1 MFGRGAAR
9 LAGWGGIS
17 VPGREVRSEDLLA
30 VARTVPLTRGL
41 GRSYGDSSLP
51 PPGATAVAGSTR
63 ADRILAFDPENGRLR
78 AEAGLSLRELAWFF
92 LPRGWFPPVVPGTQ
106 YVTLG
111 GMVAADVH
119 GKNHHVAGTFGR
131 HVTALRLLTA
141 SGEVLTCSRTHEPEL
156 FRGTLGGMGL
166 TGHILDIEL
175 TLVRIPSPWIVQET
189 QRLANLEALLD
200 GLNASARAW
209 PHTVCWLDA
218 LAAGDALGRGVL
230 MRGRWAEPGEAPAQP
245 PAPRRGPLVPFQFPG
260 WALNDLSVRA
270 FNALYRSLHPR
281 QPRRSVVHPEKFF
294 WPLDA
299 VRHWNR
305 IYGARGF
312 TQFQCVLPEEER
324 PGATRR
330 FLTEVARRGG
340 SSFLCVLK
348 DCGEQGEG
356 LLSFLRPGVSVALD
370 LPVRRTTRALVE
382 ALADVVIA
390 EGGRIFLAKDAFLRA
405 DQFAAL
411 EPRLAAFNRL
421 RDHWD
426 PERRLRSAQSVRLL
440 GDPA

>member
-1 MFGRGAAR
+1 M
-9 LAGWGGIS
+9 
-17 VPGREVRSEDLLA
+17 
-30 VARTVPLTRGL
+30 ARTVPDPRA
-41 GRSYGDSSLP
+41 RAFVRRFSLP

-63 ADRILAFDPENGRLR
+63 ADRILAFDPESGRLR

-141 SGEVLTCSRTHEPEL
+141 SGEVVTCSRTHEPEL

-166 TGHILDIEL
+166 TGHILDVEL

-230 MRGRWAEPGEAPAQP
+230 MRGRWAEPGERPRSRRHRTRAAGAVSSRLGAQ
-245 PAPRRGPLVPFQFPG
+245 
-260 WALNDLSVRA
+260 
-270 FNALYRSLHPR
+270 RSLGARLQRALPEPAPR
-281 QPRRSVVHPEKFF
+281 QPRRSVVHPEVLLAARRGA
-294 WPLDA
+294 PLEPDLRGSRLHA
-299 VRHWNR
+299 VPVRAAR
-305 IYGARGF
+305 RGAA
-312 TQFQCVLPEEER
+312 
-324 PGATRR
+324 GATRR
-330 FLTEVARRGG
+330 FSPRSRGARP
-340 SSFLCVLK
+340 SFLCVL
-348 DCGEQGEG
+348 
-356 LLSFLRPGVSVALD
+356 R
-370 LPVRRTTRALVE
+370 
-382 ALADVVIA
+382 IA
-390 EGGRIFLAKDAFLRA
+390 ESRARGSSRSSAPASRWRSTCRCAVPRGRSS
-405 DQFAAL
+405 
-411 EPRLAAFNRL
+411 
-421 RDHWD
+421 
-426 PERRLRSAQSVRLL
+426 RRS
-440 GDPA
+440 PTW